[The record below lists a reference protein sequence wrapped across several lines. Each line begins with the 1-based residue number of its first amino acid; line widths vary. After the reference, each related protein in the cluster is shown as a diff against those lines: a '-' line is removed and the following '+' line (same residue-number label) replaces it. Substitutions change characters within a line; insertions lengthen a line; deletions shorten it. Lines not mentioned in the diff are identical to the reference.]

1 MGQRRKNDGV
11 LPRAFGK
18 ERIGE
23 LVECKWMYGL
33 CFIIDLEIRKYYT
46 VYQVHHFDTNERY
59 WVDEE
64 DLEKLKLST

>member
-1 MGQRRKNDGV
+1 MGQRRKIDGV
-11 LPRAFGK
+11 LPRAFGR

-33 CFIIDLEIRKYYT
+33 CLLVDLEINKYYT
-46 VYQVHHFDTNERY
+46 IFEVYHFDTHDKY

-64 DLEKLKLST
+64 DLEKV

>member
-11 LPRAFGK
+11 LSRAPGK
-18 ERIGE
+18 QRLGQ

-33 CFIIDLEIRKYYT
+33 CLIVDFEIKKYYT
-46 VYQVHHFDTNERY
+46 IFEVYHFDTHEKY

-64 DLEKLKLST
+64 DLEKV

>member
-11 LPRAFGK
+11 LSRALGK
-18 ERIGE
+18 QRLGQ

-33 CFIIDLEIRKYYT
+33 CLIVDFEIKKYYT
-46 VYQVHHFDTNERY
+46 IFEVYHFDTHEKY

-64 DLEKLKLST
+64 DLEKV

>member
-11 LPRAFGK
+11 LSSALGK
-18 ERIGE
+18 QRLGQ

-33 CFIIDLEIRKYYT
+33 CLIVDFEIKKYYT
-46 VYQVHHFDTNERY
+46 IFEVYHFDTHEKY

-64 DLEKLKLST
+64 DLEKV